1 MKSKIYYLCILFAF
15 NACTTSTKEAKEVNG
30 EKNVIHLTEAIANP
44 VKMNLSEIVDSVK
57 FVPISSKEH
66 LIRGAKMIGYSKPY
80 LMVYPGC
87 IYNMQ
92 GEFVGSV
99 GAMGQG
105 PGEECGY
112 GYSVY
117 YDENKKLFYTKG
129 DKIIQFDKNR
139 KFTGKEVRVTYRN
152 KNGHALPEG
161 LKSPYAFLRAGEYNV
176 LLNYP
181 DSAYWMDENLQTV
194 KRQRII
200 PEDLFLNSPGGSF
213 VVEYNHFTY
222 NDTTYLF
229 NCFTDEVC
237 SVTEDTIVCKW
248 KLDLGEAKADS
259 RCFLNNMKELF
270 MDEQVKILRTA
281 KGNMQT
287 IKTMSENSKLAELID
302 GKKWIGKAWE
312 TDRYVMLYWT
322 ELMAFQ
328 GWRSSENKNMTHW
341 AFYDK
346 QTKET
351 KSIKQLVND
360 MDGCVDLT
368 NFGNIIGI
376 NDGVLMT
383 TIWPY
388 EVYAYAERKKEK
400 GEPVDPRLEKLL
412 VNYDEEDN
420 PILVLYY
427 LKNKE
432 TK

>member
-1 MKSKIYYLCILFAF
+1 
-15 NACTTSTKEAKEVNG
+15 
-30 EKNVIHLTEAIANP
+30 
-44 VKMNLSEIVDSVK
+44 
-57 FVPISSKEH
+57 
-66 LIRGAKMIGYSKPY
+66 
-80 LMVYPGC
+80 
-87 IYNMQ
+87 
-92 GEFVGSV
+92 
-99 GAMGQG
+99 
-105 PGEECGY
+105 
-112 GYSVY
+112 
-117 YDENKKLFYTKG
+117 
-129 DKIIQFDKNR
+129 
-139 KFTGKEVRVTYRN
+139 
-152 KNGHALPEG
+152 
-161 LKSPYAFLRAGEYNV
+161 
-176 LLNYP
+176 
-181 DSAYWMDENLQTV
+181 MDENLQTV